1 MDVNDYAPR
10 LFGSNPADWLSDA
23 VASGMRRHLRERDIR
38 QVFWCGLS
46 WERLQSLVPSWGRCS
61 SLYASSE
68 RGIRAGLLLPS
79 ARSSFRSRPARSNFF
94 HLEHAPSSRGIHAV
108 FSLASGRVSHFLL
121 RGQEKVTK
129 EKATPH
135 SRLTH
140 SPCAP
145 GTRAC
150 SGVRRQSIRGLASN
164 WPTSCGPSFGHSLH
178 SPAASDGT
186 LVARILRAR
195 ATAKGPSSALR
206 APSPVAREK
215 EMPEQSCS
223 VRESASSWLR
233 TMRSDRGPY
242 AAAKWWRNCPKGGS
256 QGCEPVGCQSK
267 DGLSANPGTASRS
280 RRAGCPETAASG
292 WPSLWLL
299 SLGHARESDSL
310 AGGE

>member
-1 MDVNDYAPR
+1 MNDYAPR

-23 VASGMRRHLRERDIR
+23 VASGMRRRLRGRDIR

-46 WERLQSLVPSWGRCS
+46 WERLQPLVPSWGRCS

-150 SGVRRQSIRGLASN
+150 SGVRRQSIPGLASN
-164 WPTSCGPSFGHSLH
+164 WPTSCGPSFGHSRQLLPALLYLLH
-178 SPAASDGT
+178 PCSRLHRPAASDGT
-186 LVARILRAR
+186 LIARIVRA
-195 ATAKGPSSALR
+195 KSA
-206 APSPVAREK
+206 ARS
-215 EMPEQSCS
+215 QSQS
-223 VRESASSWLR
+223 VREAASSLLR
-233 TMRSDRGPY
+233 TMRSQWAP
-242 AAAKWWRNCPKGGS
+242 
-256 QGCEPVGCQSK
+256 
-267 DGLSANPGTASRS
+267 
-280 RRAGCPETAASG
+280 
-292 WPSLWLL
+292 
-299 SLGHARESDSL
+299 
-310 AGGE
+310 

>member
-23 VASGMRRHLRERDIR
+23 VASGMRRRLRGRDIR

-46 WERLQSLVPSWGRCS
+46 WERLQPLVPSWGRCS

-164 WPTSCGPSFGHSLH
+164 WPTSRGPSFGHSLR

-186 LVARILRAR
+186 LIARIVRAK
-195 ATAKGPSSALR
+195 ATAEAEAEAEAIAEATLIRLRHLLPLRGRSKFQSTVEMCGNLLRLGCARCAVNGAPMQRQRGGGIARRVGARDRAQFHVSPRMDCRRTPGVAL
-206 APSPVAREK
+206 
-215 EMPEQSCS
+215 
-223 VRESASSWLR
+223 
-233 TMRSDRGPY
+233 
-242 AAAKWWRNCPKGGS
+242 
-256 QGCEPVGCQSK
+256 
-267 DGLSANPGTASRS
+267 RS

-292 WPSLWLL
+292 
-299 SLGHARESDSL
+299 
-310 AGGE
+310 